1 MCNVHD
7 NQQGGGRDHD
17 ELQRPQS
24 DVRDGEEVVV
34 AYAVAAGLLG
44 VAGEM
49 RFLVAPHTLRRHHKN
64 QDPEN
69 EEDRQPNSPNAGG
82 MSVPIF
88 PTIST
93 IIGIGKIKKNH
104 NSLLIFSK
112 DTLN

>member
-82 MSVPIF
+82 MSVRAADHGHIKLIKSYTEDIYNVIIIMFIF
-88 PTIST
+88 
-93 IIGIGKIKKNH
+93 
-104 NSLLIFSK
+104 F
-112 DTLN
+112 